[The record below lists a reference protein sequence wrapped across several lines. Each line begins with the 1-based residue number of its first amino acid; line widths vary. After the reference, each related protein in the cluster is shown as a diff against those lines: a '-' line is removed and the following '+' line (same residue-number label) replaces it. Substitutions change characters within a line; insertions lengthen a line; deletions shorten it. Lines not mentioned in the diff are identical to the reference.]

1 MNRVDIHV
9 EKVGFHSD
17 TVIVRIDGPLD
28 TVASYSFQEKME
40 RLLQSGVCKFVVNL
54 EQLEYISSAGI
65 GIFPGLSQ
73 ELKKKNGG
81 LVFANVSP
89 KIIKLFEMIGLTTI
103 FPIRGTTEEALKE
116 FLPDESQFS
125 GSQNRG

>member
-1 MNRVDIHV
+1 MNSIDIHV

-17 TVIVRIDGPLD
+17 TAIVRINGQLD
-28 TVASYSFQEKME
+28 TIASYSFQEKME

-73 ELKKKNGG
+73 DLKKNNGG
-81 LVFANVSP
+81 LIFTNVSP
-89 KIIKLFEMIGLTTI
+89 KIVKLFEMIGLTTI
-103 FPIRGTTEEALKE
+103 FPIRDTTEEALKE
-116 FLPDESQFS
+116 FLPDES
-125 GSQNRG
+125 

>member
-28 TVASYSFQEKME
+28 TVASYNFQEKME

-54 EQLEYISSAGI
+54 EHLEYISSAGI

-73 ELKKKNGG
+73 DLKQKNGG

-89 KIIKLFEMIGLTTI
+89 KIVKLFEMIGLTTI

-116 FLPDESQFS
+116 FLPDES
-125 GSQNRG
+125 